1 MIFWRMIDGKN
12 YPLDETDVLG
22 FEESEGLRIPD
33 EYLDEQKFIVMRTAH
48 GIGDWGILSA
58 MPRLLKTKYPNCR
71 VYLPSR
77 KLLYK
82 MFQKE
87 HGHVET
93 IFNHNPYVDGVID
106 DFDGDIFHDQYRVY
120 DKDNTDI
127 PLIKQM
133 LKFWQFTDE
142 EMKDSQP
149 EIYWSQEEKNFGD
162 LIIYDHCKEE
172 FGSLLISDRFGTQF
186 GKYHEESYNKDKNV
200 ITKLLKENP
209 LPYFYWTAESIQ
221 NTPFGFIK
229 KALDMKHINLRIQL
243 YIKSKAK
250 INISN
255 QCGTNHLV
263 VRYSNCYESQ
273 RQYPIAH
280 NFVEGENYL

>member
-1 MIFWRMIDGKN
+1 MIDGKN

>member
-1 MIFWRMIDGKN
+1 MIFWRMVDGKN

-33 EYLDEQKFIVMRTAH
+33 EYLNEQKFIVMRTAH
-48 GIGDWGILSA
+48 GIGDWGIISA

-87 HGHVET
+87 HSHVET

-120 DKDNTDI
+120 NKNNTDI

-133 LKFWQFTDE
+133 LKFWQFTDD

-149 EIYWSQEEKNFGD
+149 EIFWSQEEKNFGD

-186 GKYHEESYNKDKNV
+186 GKHHEKTYNKDKNV

-209 LPYFYWTAESIQ
+209 LPYFYWTSENIR
-221 NTPFGFIK
+221 NTPFDFIK

-263 VRYSNCYESQ
+263 VRYSDCYESQ